1 MQFVGKQREQ
11 AGLAATV
18 GTNDADLPAGVQL
31 NGGIDHQR
39 VAGAGESDLAEG
51 DHKAANYSC
60 GLLKSMRYRA
70 LCRLFRRFENPL
82 KMKNHLFTL
91 NTCLIAFLLLAG
103 SLSAAENSV
112 PVELQADWDKRQ
124 AQAQVL
130 EHEGSAKQAEAE
142 KLYEKSQLECQKKFL
157 VNSCLGDA
165 RKIYTQSHNE
175 AQLLE
180 NEGKAIERQ
189 IKKEQ
194 LSDSDQRRAAQAP
207 ERAATLQAREAE
219 TSALRKESAAEQ
231 AAQEADKSRKA
242 AEGSKRKAADAER
255 LAKKRAAH
263 EEKVAAHKEKAARR
277 AAEAEAKAAK

>member
-1 MQFVGKQREQ
+1 
-11 AGLAATV
+11 
-18 GTNDADLPAGVQL
+18 
-31 NGGIDHQR
+31 
-39 VAGAGESDLAEG
+39 
-51 DHKAANYSC
+51 
-60 GLLKSMRYRA
+60 
-70 LCRLFRRFENPL
+70 
-82 KMKNHLFTL
+82 MKNRLFTL
-91 NTCLIAFLLLAG
+91 NPCLIAFLLLAG
-103 SLSAAENSV
+103 PLSAAESAA

-124 AQAQVL
+124 AQAQAL
-130 EHEGSAKQAEAE
+130 QREGSAKQAEAE

-165 RKIYTQSHNE
+165 RKIYTQSHNA
-175 AQLLE
+175 AQLLA

-194 LSDSDQRRAAQAP
+194 LSDQDRRHAEKAP
-207 ERAATLQAREAE
+207 ERAETLQARAAE
-219 TSALRKESAAEQ
+219 TTALRQESAAEQ
-231 AAQEADKSRKA
+231 AAQEADKVRKA